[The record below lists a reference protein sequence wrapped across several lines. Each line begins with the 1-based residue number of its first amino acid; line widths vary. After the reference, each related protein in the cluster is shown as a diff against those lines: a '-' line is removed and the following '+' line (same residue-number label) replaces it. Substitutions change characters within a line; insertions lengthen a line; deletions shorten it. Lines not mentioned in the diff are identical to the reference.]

1 MGALV
6 AWSAAVRA
14 EDIGREPLAPRDG
27 AASLS
32 LRGPS
37 QSQGNESTGS
47 GGTVLAPR
55 GPAASAE
62 HPPVDAGSDYR
73 PRRRWYGWQTLIVD
87 GASTLALV
95 AIASRSDTDSDDA
108 WLTGLAVAYSAA
120 PPIIHLAHGH
130 PGKALLSL
138 GIRAV
143 GPLLIASSISD
154 HDPALAVFGVL
165 AIPAAISIDAAAI
178 AREDVPTDG
187 GGVSFLQRL
196 AFTPWVDT
204 RRGAGGL
211 MLGFSL

>member
-1 MGALV
+1 MGALL
-6 AWSAAVRA
+6 AWSADVRA

-27 AASLS
+27 AALLS
-32 LRGPS
+32 QRGPS
-37 QSQGNESTGS
+37 QSQGNESAGS
-47 GGTVLAPR
+47 GETVLAPR
-55 GPAASAE
+55 GPASSE
-62 HPPVDAGSDYR
+62 HPSADSGSDYR

-87 GASTLALV
+87 GGATLALL
-95 AIASRSDTDSDDA
+95 ALAARSDTNGDDA
-108 WLTGLAVAYSAA
+108 WLTGIAVAYSVA

-138 GIRAV
+138 GIRVV
-143 GPLLIASSISD
+143 GPLAIASGVSNHNPGIG
-154 HDPALAVFGVL
+154 VFGLL

-187 GGVSFLQRL
+187 GVVSFLQRV

-211 MLGFSL
+211 MIGFGL